1 MNAQQLQF
9 NIQDLRTNSIQQ
21 SIESIFVVMSSL
33 FVTALLPSLMVRY
46 FYQNSQLLEQPKA
59 LEYIPVAAFVI
70 SAISIVATVVGNAM
84 RYNKI
89 RQAQASLT
97 MLQSIDADDLGTSEA
112 ELKELERIVDSA
124 LKTKT
129 PSAKKTVRLSA
140 KKTKKTTKRAT
151 SK

>member
-9 NIQDLRTNSIQQ
+9 NIQDLRTTSIQQ

-33 FVTALLPSLMVRY
+33 FITALLPSLLVRY
-46 FYQNSQLLEQPKA
+46 VYQNSQLLAQPKS

-70 SAISIVATVVGNAM
+70 STISIIATVVGNAM

-89 RQAQASLT
+89 KQSQVSLK
-97 MLQSIDADDLGTSEA
+97 MLQSIDADDLGTSES

-129 PSAKKTVRLSA
+129 PSAKKTVRPSA
-140 KKTKKTTKRAT
+140 KKIKKSTI
-151 SK
+151 